1 MRQPSRQQILALA
14 LCSAVCLISA
24 VPVPQPQ
31 PQPQPA
37 GNQELD
43 VLQIPLANGKEID
56 VLTLGAKD
64 QEQLIADRNKRTIG
78 LLRELFPD
86 ITKEIDSIVNRIIAQ
101 VIRVAGPGL
110 LTSILAGNRGGAG
123 AGGAGG
129 RSTTPASDFDAD
141 FDADFD
147 DDDDAAPSSS
157 AGGAAAAAATNE
169 VNGSD
174 DSSRVKIDLPTFE
187 PETTTTPST
196 ATTKEII

>member
-1 MRQPSRQQILALA
+1 MWQPSTQHFLALIF
-14 LCSAVCLISA
+14 CSAVCLISA
-24 VPVPQPQ
+24 SPLPL
-31 PQPQPA
+31 PA

-64 QEQLIADRNKRTIG
+64 QDQLIADRNKRTIG

-110 LTSILAGNRGGAG
+110 LNSILAGNRGAG
-123 AGGAGG
+123 
-129 RSTTPASDFDAD
+129 RPTTPSSS

-147 DDDDAAPSSS
+147 DDGFGDDDDDTDDAASTSTSTSTASTPPSS
-157 AGGAAAAAATNE
+157 
-169 VNGSD
+169 D
-174 DSSRVKIDLPTFE
+174 DTASRIKIDLPTVA
-187 PETTTTPST
+187 PT
-196 ATTKEII
+196 AANKR

>member
-24 VPVPQPQ
+24 VPV
-31 PQPQPA
+31 PQPA

-86 ITKEIDSIVNRIIAQ
+86 ITKEINMQINRLVNNVLARVGPIVLGTVLNPQFDPTILRHPSDEDDSD
-101 VIRVAGPGL
+101 
-110 LTSILAGNRGGAG
+110 TDTD
-123 AGGAGG
+123 
-129 RSTTPASDFDAD
+129 TTTNTDTDSDNKNGDKD
-141 FDADFD
+141 ER
-147 DDDDAAPSSS
+147 PSSDKDYES
-157 AGGAAAAAATNE
+157 
-169 VNGSD
+169 
-174 DSSRVKIDLPTFE
+174 LPEELTRFE
-187 PETTTTPST
+187 PDGEF
-196 ATTKEII
+196 AGQTKEPSPSPKI

>member
-24 VPVPQPQ
+24 VPV
-31 PQPQPA
+31 PQPA

-86 ITKEIDSIVNRIIAQ
+86 ITKQIDEQANRIISKLL
-101 VIRVAGPGL
+101 RTLGPTVLRTAIQGNSANAAR
-110 LTSILAGNRGGAG
+110 TS
-123 AGGAGG
+123 
-129 RSTTPASDFDAD
+129 

-147 DDDDAAPSSS
+147 DDDDETSTSSKGDSTSSS
-157 AGGAAAAAATNE
+157 SSTT
-169 VNGSD
+169 S
-174 DSSRVKIDLPTFE
+174 DSSGTRVTIELPTFE
-187 PETTTTPST
+187 PDDDNEIDAVDKSSSSSTTLSTTTEST
-196 ATTKEII
+196 DTL